1 MIPGF
6 PNGRFCPRCAL
17 MWVIIIFASVWLW
30 RRYGGQIK
38 AAI

>member
-17 MWVIIIFASVWLW
+17 MWALIIFAAWWLW
-30 RRYGGQIK
+30 KRYGASIRS
-38 AAI
+38 AI